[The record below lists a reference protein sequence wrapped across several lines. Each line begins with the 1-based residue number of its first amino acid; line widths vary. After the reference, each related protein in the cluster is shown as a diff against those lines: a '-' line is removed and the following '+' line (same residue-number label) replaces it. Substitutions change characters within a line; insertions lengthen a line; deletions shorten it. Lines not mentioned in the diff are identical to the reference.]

1 MRMGRRIVVTVV
13 AAASISWAAD
23 TPTID
28 AAALVRQ
35 TVDNETKTGDHTKF
49 MFQDRKQTPNGTST
63 KLIVETKEATAGL
76 VIAYDDKPLGP
87 KQRQDELQ
95 RVQRFIDNPD
105 ELRKKAKQE
114 KEDADRVTRIMR
126 ALPDAFVYQVV
137 GKEQGANGVGKPG
150 AELVK
155 LSFEPNPKYDPPS
168 RVEQVLVGMNGY
180 LLIDASQK
188 RLARIDGNLFKDVG
202 FGWGILGHLD
212 RGGHFLVEQGDVNNG
227 HWDIT
232 RMNLKFTG
240 KILLFKKLDI
250 ESQETC
256 SGFRSVPADLTF
268 AQGVELLKKQQEE
281 IAQK

>member
-137 GKEQGANGVGKPG
+137 GKEQGTNGVGKPG

-180 LLIDASQK
+180 LLIDANQK

-212 RGGHFLVEQGDVNNG
+212 RGGHFLVEQGDVSNG

-250 ESQETC
+250 ESQETY

-268 AQGVELLKKQQEE
+268 AQAVELLKKQQEE